1 MTFPKLI
8 LAASLNLFGA
18 AAALAQAP
26 ATLGQRDGAMASA
39 PVGGGYYNFAAGGS
53 EMLIVPTDSNAG
65 PGTLGYPVQAG
76 RLAAISGNDGDG
88 PQVATLRAAAAA
100 PGRHARLFGGGNEM
114 VIVYGAGE

>member
-1 MTFPKLI
+1 MTFTKLI

-26 ATLGQRDGAMASA
+26 ATLGHRDGAMASA
-39 PVGGGYYNFAAGGS
+39 PLGGGHHLFAAGGS
-53 EMLIVPTDSNAG
+53 EMLIVPADGNAG
-65 PGTLGYPVQAG
+65 PGAGYPVQAG
-76 RLAAISGNDGDG
+76 RLAAIAGNDGDG
-88 PQVATLRAAAAA
+88 PQVVTLRAAAAA